1 MESDCRDHPRLRGE
15 YTLRNKSS
23 FRCMGSPPLARGIRR
38 ISRWGKRSTGITPA
52 CAGNTTSGQTVIT
65 AVWDHPRLRGE
76 YSALD
81 ALNLFGVGSPPLAR
95 GILGNELTP
104 LWKTG
109 ITPACAGNTPPAV
122 IWRGTTR
129 DHPRLRGEYDYC
141 YSILEVP
148 AGSPP
153 LARGIRK
160 PPAVCPWLQGITP
173 ACAGNTLKRIPYL
186 QPFLN
191 LYL

>member
-1 MESDCRDHPRLRGE
+1 MRGE
-15 YTLRNKSS
+15 YPVVVTASVVVT
-23 FRCMGSPPLARGIRR
+23 GSPPLARGIRR

-109 ITPACAGNTPPAV
+109 ITPACAGNTRKLRMM
-122 IWRGTTR
+122 RGCGG
-129 DHPRLRGEYDYC
+129 DHPRLRGEYVSC
-141 YSILEVP
+141 RVLLNEEE
-148 AGSPP
+148 GSPP
-153 LARGIRK
+153 LARGIQ
-160 PPAVCPWLQGITP
+160 A
-173 ACAGNTLKRIPYL
+173 
-186 QPFLN
+186 
-191 LYL
+191 

>member
-1 MESDCRDHPRLRGE
+1 
-15 YTLRNKSS
+15 
-23 FRCMGSPPLARGIRR
+23 MGSPPLARGIRR

-109 ITPACAGNTPPAV
+109 ITPACAGNTKRLRDNLV
-122 IWRGTTR
+122 SRR
-129 DHPRLRGEYDYC
+129 DHPRLRGEY
-141 YSILEVP
+141 SKVRVTNQSHS
-148 AGSPP
+148 GSPP
-153 LARGIRK
+153 LARGIHARGDHRE
-160 PPAVCPWLQGITP
+160 PHSGITP
-173 ACAGNTLKRIPYL
+173 ACAGNTYRRDC
-186 QPFLN
+186 FL
-191 LYL
+191 LYPRDHPRLRGEYTKKNPIFTAFSQSLPLNFI

>member
-1 MESDCRDHPRLRGE
+1 MVTASVVVTGSPPLARGILPIASVNIPVTEDHPRLRGE
-15 YTLRNKSS
+15 YGNIAGKWDTR
-23 FRCMGSPPLARGIRR
+23 MGSPPLARGIRR

-109 ITPACAGNTPPAV
+109 ITPACAGNTRKLRMM
-122 IWRGTTR
+122 RGCGG
-129 DHPRLRGEYDYC
+129 DHPRLRGEYTKKNPIFTAF
-141 YSILEVP
+141 SQSL
-148 AGSPP
+148 P
-153 LARGIRK
+153 LNFI
-160 PPAVCPWLQGITP
+160 
-173 ACAGNTLKRIPYL
+173 
-186 QPFLN
+186 
-191 LYL
+191 

>member
-1 MESDCRDHPRLRGE
+1 MRGEYPVVVTASVVVTGSPPLARGILPIASVNIPVTEDHPRLRGE

-23 FRCMGSPPLARGIRR
+23 FRCMGSPPLARGIRKYCR
-38 ISRWGKRSTGITPA
+38 EMGYTTGITPA

-109 ITPACAGNTPPAV
+109 ITPACAGNTS
-122 IWRGTTR
+122 IRNRQYIILR
-129 DHPRLRGEYDYC
+129 DHPRLRGEYTKKNPIFTAF
-141 YSILEVP
+141 SQSL
-148 AGSPP
+148 P
-153 LARGIRK
+153 LNFI
-160 PPAVCPWLQGITP
+160 
-173 ACAGNTLKRIPYL
+173 
-186 QPFLN
+186 
-191 LYL
+191 